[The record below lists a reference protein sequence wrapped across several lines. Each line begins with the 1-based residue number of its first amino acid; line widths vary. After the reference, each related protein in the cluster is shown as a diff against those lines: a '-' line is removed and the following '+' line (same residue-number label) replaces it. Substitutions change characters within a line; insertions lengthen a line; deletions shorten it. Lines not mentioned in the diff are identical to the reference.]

1 VSKHL
6 GVLRRAGL
14 VEARVDGPRR
24 IYRVRAEPLR
34 AIDEWLGPYR
44 ARWASSLDA
53 LQRHRDE
60 TDDADARRKRR
71 HR

>member
-1 VSKHL
+1 MSKHL

-24 IYRVRAEPLR
+24 IYRVRTEPLR

-53 LQRHRDE
+53 LERHLDE
-60 TDDADARRKRR
+60 TDDTAPRR
-71 HR
+71 